1 MLVQQI
7 MAAKASNRVVTIE
20 PEALLAD
27 AAQVLAAERIG
38 TLVVSTDGKTV
49 AGVLS
54 ERDIV
59 RELGKRGTI
68 CMQDRVTDIMTRN
81 IVSCT
86 RKETAVE
93 VMRQMTDGR
102 FRHMPVVEEGILV
115 GIVTL
120 GDVIKARLDELA
132 MENESL
138 EEMIK
143 GGY

>member
-7 MAAKASNRVVTIE
+7 MASKASDRVVTIE
-20 PEALLAD
+20 PEARLTD

-38 TLVVSTDGKTV
+38 TLIVTEDGKT
-49 AGVLS
+49 ALGVLS

-59 RELGKRGTI
+59 RELGRRGSV
-68 CMQDRVTDIMTRN
+68 CMEDRVSDIMTRD
-81 IVSCT
+81 IVTCT
-86 RKETAVE
+86 RKETAVD
-93 VMRQMTDGR
+93 VMRKMTDGR
-102 FRHMPVVEEGILV
+102 FRHMPVVEDGVLV

-120 GDVIKARLDELA
+120 GDVIKSRLDELA

>member
-1 MLVQQI
+1 MLVQHI
-7 MAAKASNRVVTIE
+7 LASKASDRVVTIE
-20 PEALLAD
+20 PEALLSD

-38 TLVVSTDGKTV
+38 TLIVTEDGKTV

-59 RELGKRGTI
+59 RELGKRGSG
-68 CMQDRVTDIMTRN
+68 CMADRVSDIMTRK
-81 IVSCT
+81 IVTCT
-86 RKETAVE
+86 RKETAVD
-93 VMRQMTDGR
+93 VMRKMTEGR
-102 FRHMPVVEEGILV
+102 FRHMPVVEDGVLI

-120 GDVIKARLDELA
+120 GDVIKSRLDELA

>member
-7 MAAKASNRVVTIE
+7 MASKASNRVVTIE
-20 PEALLAD
+20 PEALLSD

-38 TLVVSTDGKTV
+38 TLVVTTDGETV
-49 AGVLS
+49 DGILS

-59 RELGKRGTI
+59 RELGKRGAD
-68 CMQDRVTDIMTRN
+68 CMADRVADIMTTKL
-81 IVSCT
+81 VTCT
-86 RKETAVE
+86 RTDTAVE
-93 VMRQMTDGR
+93 IMRKMTDGR
-102 FRHMPVVEEGILV
+102 FRHMPVVEEGKLV

-120 GDVIKARLDELA
+120 GDVIKSRLDELS
-132 MENESL
+132 MEKESL

>member
-7 MAAKASNRVVTIE
+7 LAAKASDRVVTIE
-20 PEALLAD
+20 PEALLSD

-38 TLVVSTDGKTV
+38 TLVVTSDGKTV
-49 AGVLS
+49 SGVLS

-59 RELGKRGTI
+59 RELGKRGAI
-68 CMQDRVTDIMTRN
+68 CMEDRVSAIMTKK
-81 IVSCT
+81 IVTCT
-86 RKETAVE
+86 RKDTAVDI
-93 VMRQMTDGR
+93 MRKMTDGR
-102 FRHMPVVEEGILV
+102 FRHMPVIEEGVLV

-120 GDVIKARLDELA
+120 GDVIKSRLDELA

>member
-7 MAAKASNRVVTIE
+7 LAAKASDRVVTIE
-20 PEALLAD
+20 PEALLSD

-38 TLVVSTDGKTV
+38 TLVVTSDGKTV
-49 AGVLS
+49 SGILS

-59 RELGKRGTI
+59 RELGKRGAV
-68 CMQDRVTDIMTRN
+68 CMEDRVTDIMTTE

-86 RKETAVE
+86 RKDTAVE
-93 VMRQMTDGR
+93 IMRKMTDGR
-102 FRHMPVVEEGILV
+102 FRHMPVVEGGILI

-120 GDVIKARLDELA
+120 GDVIKSRLDELA
-132 MENESL
+132 MEKESL

>member
-7 MAAKASNRVVTIE
+7 MASKASDRVVTIE
-20 PEALLAD
+20 PEALLSD

-38 TLVVSTDGKTV
+38 TLVVTTDGTTV
-49 AGVLS
+49 DGILS

-59 RELGKRGTI
+59 RELGRRGAV
-68 CMQDRVTDIMTRN
+68 CMQDRVSDIMTTK

-86 RKETAVE
+86 RAETAVDI
-93 VMRQMTDGR
+93 MRKMTEGR
-102 FRHMPVVEEGILV
+102 FRHMPVVEEGRLV

-120 GDVIKARLDELA
+120 GDVIKSRLDELA
-132 MENESL
+132 MEKESL

>member
-7 MAAKASNRVVTIE
+7 MAAKASDRVVTIE
-20 PEALLAD
+20 PEARLTD

-38 TLVVSTDGKTV
+38 TLIVTEDGRTA

-59 RELGKRGTI
+59 RELGRRGSV
-68 CMQDRVTDIMTRN
+68 CMDDRVSDIMTRN
-81 IVSCT
+81 IVTCT
-86 RKETAVE
+86 RKETAVD
-93 VMRQMTDGR
+93 VMRKMTDGR
-102 FRHMPVVEEGILV
+102 FRHMPVVEDGIFV